1 MANLQPDSTGTD
13 SHQGAETAS
22 LRWPGLLQN
31 WLSTIWEEETTRIA
45 IWSPVLLV
53 GGIWTYFSLAKEP
66 PILLGL
72 LLTLAT
78 TYVLVFQR
86 HKKSML
92 VPALLALGFVAA
104 QWRTQWVAT
113 PLIGRFTPS
122 VQLEGH
128 VVDAERRGPSRQK
141 LVVAVTK
148 AEGLLPEETPLR
160 MLLQVSAKSTLPK
173 IGDKIRVKAD
183 VAPLPRPSMSGA
195 FDYGRQLFF
204 QSIGGSART
213 KEIPEVIA
221 EVATPWSFKLR
232 RNFHQLR
239 NLIGGKVR
247 AAMPGPIGAF
257 ADALITGE
265 RTAIPRAMI
274 NSLQTSGLFHI
285 LSISGLHM
293 SLVAGG
299 AFWVVRALL
308 ALLPSLALQYPIKKW
323 AAAFATLIGFA
334 YMLLADGG
342 AATERSFIMIA
353 VVFFAVMVDR
363 PALSLH
369 NLAVAAVLILL
380 TAPEQALAASFQ
392 MSFMAVMGLAGF
404 FAWWQEVVPFQPAP
418 ANKSV
423 ARRYLHKALVLVV
436 ASLVTSIIAGSL
448 SSIPAA
454 HHFGRLA
461 PYSVVA
467 NALAL
472 PVVGIIVMPM
482 AMLSVLLM
490 PIGLE
495 AIPLKAMELGLQLVM
510 LISDWVASW
519 PQAGAQLPR
528 LSARTASLLAL
539 AVATIC
545 LSISKLRLFSVP
557 LFCAAATSIWLT
569 YRPDILIDERA
580 GNVAINSGLGL
591 VPAEGTRSTFSVG
604 RWLDEYGDALSA
616 KKAALRPG
624 WICAAGQCTAT
635 LGSSQITF
643 QKELA
648 NALRPC
654 PKTEILIAS
663 YPLRFRCKGKL
674 LTIDRFDV
682 WRNGAHVIWVSND
695 KAVMQTVRQS
705 QGERPWVYQ
714 PRARSRQ
721 APIGKE

>member
-1 MANLQPDSTGTD
+1 MANWQRVSTSID
-13 SHQGAETAS
+13 SHQEAETAAS
-22 LRWPGLLQN
+22 RWHWLLQ
-31 WLSTIWEEETTRIA
+31 IWEQETARIA

-66 PILLGL
+66 PVLLGL
-72 LLTLAT
+72 LLTLVTA
-78 TYVLVFQR
+78 YVLVFQR

-92 VPALLALGFVAA
+92 IAALLALGFVAA

-113 PLIGRFTPS
+113 PLIGRFTPA
-122 VQLEGH
+122 VVIEGH

-148 AEGLLPEETPLR
+148 ADGLLPEETPLR
-160 MLLQVSAKSTLPK
+160 MLLQVNAKTTLPR

-183 VAPLPRPSMSGA
+183 LAPLPRPSMAGA
-195 FDYGRQLFF
+195 FDYGRQLYF
-204 QSIGGSART
+204 QSIGTSART
-213 KEIPEVIA
+213 RETPQVIM
-221 EVATPWSFKLR
+221 EESVPWSYAVR
-232 RNFHQLR
+232 RGFHALR
-239 NLIGGKVR
+239 NVIGSKVR
-247 AAMPGPIGAF
+247 AAISGPIGAF

-265 RTAIPRAMI
+265 RTAIPRAMV

-308 ALLPSLALQYPIKKW
+308 ALFPLLALRYPIKKW
-323 AAAFATLIGFA
+323 AAAIATLVGFA

-404 FAWWQEVVPFQPAP
+404 FAWWQHVVPIEE
-418 ANKSV
+418 
-423 ARRYLHKALVLVV
+423 ARIKVSGLQRFLRKAFRIVI
-436 ASLVTSIIAGSL
+436 ASLVTSIIAGAL

-472 PVVGIIVMPM
+472 PVVGMIVMPM

-495 AIPLKAMELGLQLVM
+495 SLPLKAMELGLQLVM

-519 PQAGAQLPR
+519 PQAGTQLPR
-528 LSARTASLLAL
+528 LSAQSAALLAL
-539 AVATIC
+539 GVATIC
-545 LSISKLRLFSVP
+545 LSISRLRLLSLP
-557 LFCAAATSIWLT
+557 LFCAAAASIWFMQ
-569 YRPDILIDERA
+569 RPDILIDERA
-580 GNVAINSGLGL
+580 SNVAINTNLGL
-591 VPAEGTRSTFSVG
+591 VPAEGTKSTFSVG
-604 RWLDEYGDALSA
+604 RWLDEYGDTLSA

-635 LGSSQITF
+635 LGTSQITF
-643 QKELA
+643 QREEG

-663 YPLRFRCKGKL
+663 YPLRFRCKGRL

-682 WRNGAHVIWVSND
+682 WRNGAHVIWISNG

-705 QGERPWVYQ
+705 QGERAWVYQ
-714 PRARSRQ
+714 PKARSKQ
-721 APIGKE
+721 TPIGKE

>member
-1 MANLQPDSTGTD
+1 MADWQPDSTGTD
-13 SHQGAETAS
+13 SHQEGGWFWLLRVWEQETA
-22 LRWPGLLQN
+22 
-31 WLSTIWEEETTRIA
+31 RIA

-66 PILLGL
+66 PLLLGILL
-72 LLTLAT
+72 TIAI
-78 TYVLVFQR
+78 TYVMLFQR
-86 HKKSML
+86 HNKSL
-92 VPALLALGFVAA
+92 LIPALLALGFVAA

-113 PLIGRFTPS
+113 PLIGRFTPA

-128 VVDAERRGPSRQK
+128 IVDAERRGPSRQK

-160 MLLQVSAKSTLPK
+160 MLLQVNAKSSLPRV
-173 IGDKIRVKAD
+173 GDKIRVKAD
-183 VAPLPRPSMSGA
+183 VAPLPRPSMAGA
-195 FDYGRQLFF
+195 FDYGKQLYF
-204 QSIGGSART
+204 QSIGAAART
-213 KEIPEVIA
+213 KEIPQIVEDD
-221 EVATPWSFKLR
+221 ATPWAYTLR
-232 RNFHQLR
+232 RGFHALR
-239 NLIGGKVR
+239 NLIGSKVR

-265 RTAIPRAMI
+265 RTAIPRAMV

-308 ALLPSLALQYPIKKW
+308 ALFPLLALRYPIKKW

-380 TAPEQALAASFQ
+380 TAPEQAMAASFQ

-404 FAWWQEVVPFQPAP
+404 FAWWQQVVPHEA
-418 ANKSV
+418 
-423 ARRYLHKALVLVV
+423 ARMNGSRTQRILRKVFRVV
-436 ASLVTSIIAGSL
+436 IASLVTSIIAGAL

-495 AIPLKAMELGLQLVM
+495 TLPLKAMELGLQLVM

-519 PQAGAQLPR
+519 PQAGTQLPR
-528 LSARTASLLAL
+528 LSALSAALLAL

-545 LSISKLRLFSVP
+545 LAISRLRLIAVP
-557 LFCAAATSIWLT
+557 LLCAAAVSIWLVN
-569 YRPDILIDERA
+569 RPDILIDERA
-580 GNVAINSGLGL
+580 GNVAISTSLGL
-591 VPAEGTRSTFSVG
+591 VPAEGTRSTFSAG

-624 WICAAGQCTAT
+624 WNCSVGICTASLGNT
-635 LGSSQITF
+635 LITF
-643 QKELA
+643 QKEEG

-663 YPLRFRCKGKL
+663 YPLRFRCKGRL

-682 WRNGAHVIWVSND
+682 WKNGAHAIWVSND
-695 KAVMQTVRQS
+695 KAVMRTVRQS

-714 PRARSRQ
+714 PRARSKQ
-721 APIGKE
+721 